1 MTTNGLVQTRHL
13 IVFNEQGVSCFT
25 NKKTN
30 KKSYFRV
37 INNYKIEYFLSN
49 STNVEIKIYNIQG
62 ELVDVITE
70 EKKKKKENII
80 FTIIPIV

>member
-1 MTTNGLVQTRHL
+1 MTINGLVQKTTP
-13 IVFNEQGVSCFT
+13 IVFNEQGVT
-25 NKKTN
+25 QEKNKKTN

-62 ELVDVITE
+62 ETD
-70 EKKKKKENII
+70 
-80 FTIIPIV
+80 